1 MTKTIKILVNKGD
14 YTDYEYIEPETNNP
28 LNIDDYKF
36 IDPLKDKLFTRDYL
50 IVTDNNEYIVKYS
63 YIRTSAKMAG
73 VLILENNKT
82 YGRTMNNKRLLYRCI
97 PDDKRLP
104 EFLVPYD
111 IKNNFNKKQ
120 INKYV
125 VFEFDNW
132 NSKHPQGTLVLTI
145 GNIDILENFYEYQLY
160 CKSLNIS
167 ISQFNKSIK
176 NALKLKSEQDMEDI
190 IFNNKNYNLK
200 DRTNDVIITVDPENS
215 YDFDDGLGV
224 IKNIDGTYTVSV
236 YITNVYVWLD
246 MLNLWD
252 SFSNRVSTIYLP
264 DYRRP
269 MLPTLLSEQL
279 CSLQSNKKRFAV
291 ATDFIVDSYGEI
303 KSIEYVNCMISV
315 HKNYV
320 YEDNELLKRKDYNQ
334 LLMLANKKDSDI
346 LTSHEVIAYWMKQ
359 YNISTGLTMYDNE
372 IGIFRSVKY
381 VENIKR
387 ELNHDFSN
395 NALMVIKNWNNVSG
409 HYLTYKQ
416 GDDMKHDVLDLKAY
430 IHMTSPIR
438 RLVDLLNQT
447 IFLKE
452 IKLINEYSDNA
463 NLFLNKWLTELEYI
477 NKSMRSI
484 KKIQN
489 ECNLLNV
496 CFTQP
501 EVLNTEY
508 VGVIFDKIKKNDGT
522 YNYMVFLEKINVLYR
537 YICPIEFTNYS
548 KHTFKLFIFY
558 NADKFKKKIR
568 IQHI

>member
-1 MTKTIKILVNKGD
+1 MTRTIKILVNKRD
-14 YTDYEYIEPETNNP
+14 YTDYEFIEPETNNP
-28 LNIDDYKF
+28 LDSDDYKF
-36 IDPLKDKLFTRDYL
+36 IDPLKEKLFTRDYL
-50 IVTDNNEYIVKYS
+50 IIDDKEYIVKHS
-63 YIRTSAKMAG
+63 YIRTTAKMAG

-82 YGRTMNNKRLLYRCI
+82 YGRTSNNKRLLYRCI

-104 EFLVPYD
+104 VFLVPYD

-120 INKYV
+120 TNKYV

-132 NSKHPQGTLVLTI
+132 KNKHPEGKLVLTI
-145 GNIDILENFYEYQLY
+145 GDINILENFYEYQLY
-160 CKSLNIS
+160 CKTLNIS
-167 ISQFNKSIK
+167 ISQFNKDVK
-176 NALKLKSEQDMEDI
+176 NVLKLKSEQNMEDI
-190 IFNNKNYNLK
+190 IFNNSNYKIK

-215 YDFDDGLGV
+215 YDFDDGLSV
-224 IKNIDGTYTVSV
+224 EKKDDGTYKVSI
-236 YITNVYVWLD
+236 YISNVYVWLD
-246 MLNLWD
+246 MLNVWG

-279 CSLQSNKKRFAV
+279 CSLQSKKKRFAV

-303 KSIEYVNCMISV
+303 LSVEYVNCMICV
-315 HKNYV
+315 QKNYV
-320 YEDNELLKRKDYNQ
+320 YEDTELLKRKDYNQ
-334 LLMLANKKDSDI
+334 LLMLASKKDNDV

-359 YNISTGLTMYDNE
+359 YNISTGLTMYDNK

-387 ELNHDFSN
+387 ELKDDFSKN
-395 NALMVIKNWNNVSG
+395 TLMVIKNWNNVSG
-409 HYLTYKQ
+409 NYLNYNE
-416 GDDMKHDVLDLKAY
+416 DMEMRHDVLDLKAY

-438 RLVDLLNQT
+438 RLVDLLNQ
-447 IFLKE
+447 ILFLNKM
-452 IKLINEYSDNA
+452 KLITGNSENA
-463 NLFLNKWLTELEYI
+463 NMFLNKWLTELEYI

-489 ECNLLNV
+489 ECNLLNL
-496 CFTQP
+496 CFIQP
-501 EVLNTEY
+501 EILNTEY
-508 VGVIFDKIKKNDGT
+508 LGVIFDKIKKSDGT

-537 YICPIEFTNYS
+537 YISPIEFKNYS
-548 KHTFKLFIFY
+548 KHKFKLFIFY

>member
-1 MTKTIKILVNKGD
+1 MTQTIKILVNKRD
-14 YTDYEYIEPETNNP
+14 YTDYEFIEPETNNP
-28 LNIDDYKF
+28 LDSDDYKF
-36 IDPLKDKLFTRDYL
+36 IDPLKEKLFTRDYL
-50 IVTDNNEYIVKYS
+50 IIDDKEYIVKHS
-63 YIRTSAKMAG
+63 YIRTTAKMAG

-82 YGRTMNNKRLLYRCI
+82 YGRTSNNKRLLYRCI

-104 EFLVPYD
+104 IFLVPYD
-111 IKNNFNKKQ
+111 VKNNFNKKQ
-120 INKYV
+120 TNKYV

-132 NSKHPQGTLVLTI
+132 KNKHPEGKLVLTI
-145 GNIDILENFYEYQLY
+145 GDINILENFYEYQLY

-167 ISQFNKSIK
+167 ISQFNKDVK
-176 NALKLKSEQDMEDI
+176 NVLKLKSEQNMEDI
-190 IFNNKNYNLK
+190 IFNNSNYKIK

-215 YDFDDGLGV
+215 YDFDDGLSV
-224 IKNIDGTYTVSV
+224 EKKDDGTYKVSI
-236 YITNVYVWLD
+236 YISNVYVWLD
-246 MLNLWD
+246 MLNVWG

-279 CSLQSNKKRFAV
+279 CSLQSRKKRFAI

-303 KSIEYVNCMISV
+303 LSVEYVNCMICV
-315 HKNYV
+315 QKNYV
-320 YEDNELLKRKDYNQ
+320 YEDTELLKRKDYNQ
-334 LLMLANKKDSDI
+334 LLMLASKKDNDV

-359 YNISTGLTMYDNE
+359 YNISTGLTMYDNK

-387 ELNHDFSN
+387 DLKDDFSKN
-395 NALMVIKNWNNVSG
+395 TLMVIKNWNNVSG
-409 HYLTYKQ
+409 NYLNYNE
-416 GDDMKHDVLDLKAY
+416 DMEMRHDVLDLKAY

-438 RLVDLLNQT
+438 RLVDLLNQ
-447 IFLKE
+447 ILFLNKM
-452 IKLINEYSDNA
+452 KLITGKSENA
-463 NLFLNKWLTELEYI
+463 TMFLNKWLTELEYI

-489 ECNLLNV
+489 ECNLLNL
-496 CFTQP
+496 CFIQP
-501 EVLNTEY
+501 EILNTEY
-508 VGVIFDKIKKNDGT
+508 LGVIFDKIKKSDGT

-537 YICPIEFTNYS
+537 YISPIEFNNYS
-548 KHTFKLFIFY
+548 KHKFKLFIFY